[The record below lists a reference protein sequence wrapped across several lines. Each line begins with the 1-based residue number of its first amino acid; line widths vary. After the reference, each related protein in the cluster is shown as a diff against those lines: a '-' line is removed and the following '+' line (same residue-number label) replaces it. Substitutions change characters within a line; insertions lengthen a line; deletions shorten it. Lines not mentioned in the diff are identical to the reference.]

1 MNWEAIGAIAEL
13 LGALGVIGSLIY
25 VGNQVRGSIVASSV
39 AAKLSATQ
47 MLAAFQD
54 TMLQNPELAVLMVR
68 GRSSYEE
75 LSGED
80 RLLFSTLALKA
91 TYMISAQFFQFQRK
105 VLTEDDWH
113 ENRAVAMYW
122 TSSTGYQQ
130 WWDALGCRAFAGKFK
145 EFIEFEIEQEKI
157 NRRKSTEV

>member
-80 RLLFSTLALKA
+80 KLLFSTLALKA
-91 TYMISAQFFQFQRK
+91 TFMISAQFFQFQRN

-113 ENRAVAMYW
+113 ENRAVAIYW
-122 TSSTGYQQ
+122 ASSVGYQ
-130 WWDALGCRAFAGKFK
+130 GK
-145 EFIEFEIEQEKI
+145 ISCYSLLW
-157 NRRKSTEV
+157 R